1 MSPNCETC
9 EVEESNIHMFLY
21 CYKIQRC
28 IDLLYRVLFYFCN
41 INFKDN
47 LLKLLFL
54 EFPGVDRKIR
64 NTICIIVS
72 SYIACVWYNREDA
85 SYIEYKFKAKI
96 IKGQKYHKLI
106 LKEKI
111 HDVFTENYCN
121 IDTDIIKIL

>member
-21 CYKIQRC
+21 CYKIQGC
-28 IDLLYRVLFYFCN
+28 INLLYRVLFYFSN

-54 EFPGVDRKIR
+54 EFPGVDKKIR
-64 NTICIIVS
+64 NTICITIS
-72 SYIACVWYNREDA
+72 AYIACVWYNREDA
-85 SYIEYKFKAKI
+85 SYIEYKLKAKI

-111 HDVFTENYCN
+111 YDVFTENYCN
-121 IDTDIIKIL
+121 IDTDIIKLL